1 MATAAARRYAR
12 AVFELAQLD
21 GQVEEWGRRL
31 AKVRE
36 LFSDPAVA
44 AVLINPTI
52 AIQQREGL
60 VATAPH
66 LFDDEATNFARLLIE
81 SDHTADAQEI
91 EEEFQR
97 LTDDAAGRVR
107 GTVTV
112 AVELT
117 NADRDRIVDE
127 LSKRLHKEVRLRVV
141 VDPKILGGLK
151 IQYGDHVVDAS
162 VATRL
167 QQLRRRLAAT

>member
-1 MATAAARRYAR
+1 VATAAVKRYAR
-12 AVFELAQLD
+12 AVFELAQQD

-31 AKVRE
+31 AKVSE
-36 LFSDPAVA
+36 LFSDPEVA
-44 AVLINPTI
+44 AVLSNPTI
-52 AIQQREGL
+52 AVEQREGL
-60 VATAPH
+60 VATAPR

-81 SDHTADAQEI
+81 SGRTGDAQEI
-91 EEEFQR
+91 EQEFQG
-97 LTDDAAGRVR
+97 LVDEVAGRVR

-117 NADRDRIVDE
+117 DADRDRIVDQ
-127 LSKRLHKEVRLRVV
+127 LSRRLNKEVRLRVV

-151 IQYGDHVVDAS
+151 LQYGDHVVDAS